1 MKNGKEKIKKLLK
14 IIKKD
19 YPVETFFIISNLING
34 LIIRIVTVKNGLFIS
49 PLLVDLGFLILVS
62 LLSLLI
68 KKEKRIRYFI
78 TLSIIFNIVCIVNS
92 IYYHYYSSFA
102 SISLIANITFAS
114 DVSDAIVENVL
125 KAVDLIYIWQTIT
138 LVIIYKKTNKKE
150 YIKHKE
156 NKKKLVK
163 TGLITSL
170 SLFAVAA
177 LFMPLN
183 AWSRLYNLWN
193 RESVVMNHG
202 IYVYQLD
209 DFIQSL
215 TPKITSVLG
224 HDKALKKVTDYYKEN
239 KYTPSNNEY
248 TNIFKGKNII
258 VIHAESMQK
267 FAMDLTF
274 NNKEVT
280 PNLNKLANEGIF
292 FSNFYSQVGV
302 GTSSDAEF
310 TFNTS
315 LMPSTKGTVFVNY
328 FDRDYISIPKLLKE
342 QGYYTYSMHANTGEF
357 WNRNTMH
364 KSLGYDKFYNKDS
377 YTIDETI
384 GLGLSDK
391 SFFRQSVDIMKQI
404 KEEENK
410 PFYSLL
416 IMLSNHTPF
425 SDLALMED
433 YKTTIDVTIDNQTVT
448 RDYLNNTT
456 MGNYLR
462 SVHYA
467 DSAIGEFIDNLD
479 KEGLLENTV
488 LVIYGDHDARL
499 DFEDFNLLY
508 NYDPIT
514 DTIKTENDEGYIPYT
529 KYNYELDRKV
539 PFIIWTKDQN
549 YNLNVNTPMG
559 MIDVLPTLGNMIGIH
574 SDYQLGKDIINLK
587 GDDNTV
593 TFIDGSF
600 LTSKVYYNSPKGEI
614 YSINN
619 EPITEEYI
627 KERAK
632 KSSDLIEVSND
643 IITYDFIKEIKKQ
656 KEEK

>member
-559 MIDVLPTLGNMIGIH
+559 MIDVLPTLGNMIDIH
-574 SDYQLGKDIINLK
+574 SDYQLGKDIMNLK

>member
-1 MKNGKEKIKKLLK
+1 
-14 IIKKD
+14 
-19 YPVETFFIISNLING
+19 
-34 LIIRIVTVKNGLFIS
+34 
-49 PLLVDLGFLILVS
+49 
-62 LLSLLI
+62 
-68 KKEKRIRYFI
+68 
-78 TLSIIFNIVCIVNS
+78 
-92 IYYHYYSSFA
+92 
-102 SISLIANITFAS
+102 
-114 DVSDAIVENVL
+114 
-125 KAVDLIYIWQTIT
+125 
-138 LVIIYKKTNKKE
+138 
-150 YIKHKE
+150 
-156 NKKKLVK
+156 
-163 TGLITSL
+163 
-170 SLFAVAA
+170 
-177 LFMPLN
+177 MPLN

-280 PNLNKLANEGIF
+280 PNLNKLANEGMF

-425 SDLALMED
+425 SDLTLMED

-467 DSAIGEFIDNLD
+467 DSAIGEFIDSLD
-479 KEGLLENTV
+479 KEGLLENTI

-574 SDYQLGKDIINLK
+574 SDYQLGKDIMNLK

-643 IITYDFIKEIKKQ
+643 IITYDFIKEIKNQ
-656 KEEK
+656 KE